1 MPNFASMWVKIEIVS
16 TDCSGEKQAMAPT
29 FRISK
34 NIAHWM
40 RSPAVFGTMRA
51 RPENR
56 YQPITQML
64 ME

>member
-1 MPNFASMWVKIEIVS
+1 MPKPASMWVKMLIVS

-29 FRISK
+29 LRMSK

-40 RSPAVFGTMRA
+40 RSPRIFGTTRA

-56 YQPITQML
+56 YQPITEML
-64 ME
+64 MR

>member
-1 MPNFASMWVKIEIVS
+1 MWVKIEIVS

-29 FRISK
+29 LRMSK

-40 RSPAVFGTMRA
+40 RKPRSFGAIRA

-56 YQPITQML
+56 YQPMMQMF